1 MPCTRSARQIKPGA
15 GERAPMI
22 ARLVIQTTA
31 WLLAMAV
38 LLFVPAGRID
48 WPGAWAF
55 LAEMA
60 AMGFGLGFWLARHD
74 PALLAERMSL
84 PFQRGQKRWDKI
96 FLAAVMALFILWL
109 VAMALDAGRWRWSS
123 VPVWAQALGALL
135 IGLTGALGYLTL
147 RENSF
152 AAAVVKVQMDR
163 GQKTVTTGPYRVV
176 RDPLYAGAVLYFLG
190 APLLLGSR
198 LGLALAP
205 LLIAAVAFRAVLEE
219 RLLSP
224 ELA

>member
-1 MPCTRSARQIKPGA
+1 
-15 GERAPMI
+15 MI

-31 WLLAMAV
+31 WLVAMAA
-38 LLFVPAGRID
+38 LLFVPAGRIG

-55 LAEMA
+55 LIEMA
-60 AMGFGLGFWLARHD
+60 LMGFGLGFWLARHD

-84 PFQRGQKRWDKI
+84 PIQRGQKGWDKI

-109 VAMALDAGRWRWSS
+109 VVMALDAGRWRWSS
-123 VPVWAQALGALL
+123 VPLWAQVVGALL
-135 IGLTGALGYLTL
+135 IGLTFALAYLTF
-147 RENSF
+147 RENSY
-152 AAAVVKVQMDR
+152 AAAVVKLQKAR
-163 GQKTVTTGPYRVV
+163 GQKTVTTGPYRFV
-176 RDPLYAGAVLYFLG
+176 RHPLYAGAVLYFLG

-219 RLLSP
+219 RLLSA
-224 ELA
+224 ELDGYAAYAARVRWRLVPWVW